1 MNEFDL
7 RGMQAGDVARAV
19 RSGEL
24 RATAIAE
31 AQWAAIERDEPAHGA
46 YIVQFRDE
54 SLRAAERLD
63 TRVAA
68 GESLGPLAGVPMALK
83 DIYDMNGVATTA
95 GMGIHRDSIAERDAT
110 VVTRLKQADAVI
122 LGKVTLTEGVYAEH
136 REAYPAPINPWRAD
150 HWAGASSTGTG
161 VAMAAGLAVAA
172 LGSETGGS
180 IKLPAAVNG
189 VTAVKPTWSRVS
201 RYGVFEL
208 AATLDHAGPFARSVS
223 DAATLLGVIA
233 GSDPLDPT
241 ASQVAVPD
249 YSAAVTRGVGHLRIG
264 IDSRWTGD
272 GVDAETL
279 AALEAAVGV
288 LAAAGATIE
297 DIRVPDVSDMIWDWF
312 GVCAAQTALAHA
324 ETFPAR
330 RNEYGPALT
339 QLLDMGNELS
349 ATDYQKLLLRREI
362 FRGEMNALFTG
373 IDLLAIPVLAFP
385 APSLE
390 RMAAVDDELIA
401 GLHRFTC
408 PFNMSGQPGIVLP
421 CGFNSAGMPIVFQLV
436 GRHFDEPSLFA
447 AGGAYQAATDWHT
460 RRPAEK

>member
-161 VAMAAGLAVAA
+161 VAMAAGAAYLAQQPNCLKHTLDISGDGTSNLGPRPRDVKQQLAGKDVTVNALVIEPAGNDAPLTAYFAA
-172 LGSETGGS
+172 EVVTGPAGFA
-180 IKLPAAVNG
+180 LPAAG
-189 VTAVKPTWSRVS
+189 FDAYQSAMTTKLLR
-201 RYGVFEL
+201 EL
-208 AATLDHAGPFARSVS
+208 AVLSLAQL
-223 DAATLLGVIA
+223 
-233 GSDPLDPT
+233 
-241 ASQVAVPD
+241 
-249 YSAAVTRGVGHLRIG
+249 
-264 IDSRWTGD
+264 
-272 GVDAETL
+272 AE
-279 AALEAAVGV
+279 
-288 LAAAGATIE
+288 
-297 DIRVPDVSDMIWDWF
+297 
-312 GVCAAQTALAHA
+312 
-324 ETFPAR
+324 
-330 RNEYGPALT
+330 
-339 QLLDMGNELS
+339 
-349 ATDYQKLLLRREI
+349 
-362 FRGEMNALFTG
+362 
-373 IDLLAIPVLAFP
+373 
-385 APSLE
+385 
-390 RMAAVDDELIA
+390 
-401 GLHRFTC
+401 
-408 PFNMSGQPGIVLP
+408 
-421 CGFNSAGMPIVFQLV
+421 
-436 GRHFDEPSLFA
+436 
-447 AGGAYQAATDWHT
+447 
-460 RRPAEK
+460 